1 MQGRREGGLCGMQ
14 RARRSQCAAERT
26 DVVKELVKN
35 VEDDLRDYGQV
46 LLSQTARLADQ
57 QLSVA
62 IQRKDLA
69 ELDDRPVLRER
80 IL

>member
-1 MQGRREGGLCGMQ
+1 MQ
-14 RARRSQCAAERT
+14 RARQSQCAAERT

-46 LLSQTARLADQ
+46 LLGQTARLADQ